1 MKIVCISDTHSKH
14 YSLLE
19 KDLITDDLENTILIH
34 AGDISTR
41 GYRSQT
47 IDFLNWFSKLPHKH
61 KIFIAGNHDFDFEDN
76 ADTINEIIPEGVIY
90 LNDSLVEIEGIKIW
104 GSPITPYFYNW
115 AFNRFRG
122 DNIKTYWDKIPNDID
137 ILITHGPP
145 YMILDKVV
153 YDQRNVGCVDLLN
166 RVQEIR
172 PKYHIFG
179 HIHEGSGILKVDEV
193 TFINASVLN
202 EDYRLINKPIHF
214 DF

>member
-1 MKIVCISDTHSKH
+1 MKIVAISDTHSKH
-14 YSLLE
+14 YSLLD

-47 IDFLNWFSKLPHKH
+47 IDFLNWFSKQPHKY
-61 KIFIAGNHDFDFEDN
+61 KVFIAGNHDFDFEDN

-153 YDQRNVGCVDLLN
+153 YDQ
-166 RVQEIR
+166 
-172 PKYHIFG
+172 KM
-179 HIHEGSGILKVDEV
+179 
-193 TFINASVLN
+193 
-202 EDYRLINKPIHF
+202 
-214 DF
+214 